1 MVAKLEVTLK
11 TGGCPAV
18 KFVTKRLRVKTPTL
32 KHGKYKG
39 CSVPDVMRQCEN
51 YWTSKVARNPIKF
64 VGSYSLFNTTQKEF
78 EACEQ
83 KRLEQNQFRDLA
95 DANAF
100 VEARRKPNRPVIR
113 APDYRYTGDEIIRTA
128 WQHRLARAQIH
139 RLTTDISDKDTVGTD
154 KFFRDRLAPGHAV
167 VNRHLVS
174 RYELG
179 HLESLHCCDLARYIQ
194 QEYLAGRYHYDAP
207 AHSIDASKRTSQ
219 PLTWS
224 QKLSGDT
231 YINFNGNIRRARAWQ
246 KRVQESQAAS
256 SKNPQAAS
264 SHTSASSSASG
275 HAVHGQ
281 LQEGM
286 EDVS

>member
-11 TGGCPAV
+11 TVGCPEV
-18 KFVTKRLRVKTPTL
+18 KFVRKRLRVKTPTL

-39 CSVPDVMRQCEN
+39 CSVPHVMRQCES

-64 VGSYSLFNTTQKEF
+64 VGSYSLFIAIEKEF
-78 EACEQ
+78 EA
-83 KRLEQNQFRDLA
+83 RMEQNRHHDFEV
-95 DANAF
+95 ANAF
-100 VEARRKPNRPVIR
+100 VMERMIARRPVER
-113 APDYRYTGDEIIRTA
+113 ALDYRYTGDEIIRNHNT
-128 WQHRLARAQIH
+128 
-139 RLTTDISDKDTVGTD
+139 LTG

-224 QKLSGDT
+224 QKLSGGL
-231 YINFNGNIRRARAWQ
+231 YINFKGNIRRARAWQ

-286 EDVS
+286 ESVS